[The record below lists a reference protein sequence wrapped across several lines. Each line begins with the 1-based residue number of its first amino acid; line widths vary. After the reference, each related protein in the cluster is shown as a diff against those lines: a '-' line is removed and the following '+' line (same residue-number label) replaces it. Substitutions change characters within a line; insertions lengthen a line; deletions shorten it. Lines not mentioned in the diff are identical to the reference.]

1 MARLSISNKVDH
13 VSLLHAALEG
23 LLLQKQRIE
32 EQIREVRSLLG
43 GRQKKAEPP
52 IAAIA
57 GKPRKRKLSSEARAR
72 IAEGQK
78 RRWAEFHRKSAKG

>member
-1 MARLSISNKVDH
+1 M
-13 VSLLHAALEG
+13 LHAALEG

-43 GRQKKAEPP
+43 ERQKKTEPAR
-52 IAAIA
+52 AATA
-57 GKPRKRKLSSEARAR
+57 AKPGKRRLSLEARAR

-78 RRWAEFHRKSAKG
+78 RRWAEFHRKSAKA